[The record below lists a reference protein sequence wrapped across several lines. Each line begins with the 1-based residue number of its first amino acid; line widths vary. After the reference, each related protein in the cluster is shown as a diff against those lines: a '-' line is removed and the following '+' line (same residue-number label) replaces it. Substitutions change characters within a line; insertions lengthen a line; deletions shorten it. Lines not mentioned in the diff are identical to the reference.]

1 MDTVVSLWVKNHGS
15 GKFKQESTNYLN
27 NSQSSNRNK
36 KGRVKGREGNI
47 ESDIFAK
54 VILDLVNRRF

>member
-1 MDTVVSLWVKNHGS
+1 MDTVVSLWVKNHERE
-15 GKFKQESTNYLN
+15 KFKQESTNYLN
-27 NSQSSNRNK
+27 NSQSSIRNK

-54 VILDLVNRRF
+54 VILDLVNGRF